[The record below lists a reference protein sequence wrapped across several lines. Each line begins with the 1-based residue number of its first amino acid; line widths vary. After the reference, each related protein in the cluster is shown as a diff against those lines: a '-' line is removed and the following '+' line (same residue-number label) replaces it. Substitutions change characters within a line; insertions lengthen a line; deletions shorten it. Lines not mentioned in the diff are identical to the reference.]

1 MKDTP
6 ILTLTTAVALSLG
19 MSSAAAYGAYGLGSQ
34 SDSDPFTEQATSKMD
49 SGLDRDSTKVK
60 RNPAKDQSAD
70 HNAQVTIGGARSVV
84 SGEIRKIEG
93 EYYFIKDDETGS
105 DEVRLL
111 VNKDANLDCS
121 AAPITTAGA
130 IAPSAGKDRQSGKQ
144 QTPEARDWQKE
155 EGQKQDQTAI
165 GSGFR
170 IGACSFK
177 PGDRIKAEVDDMGR
191 VTTLKFML
199 MREEPQ
205 TARSLGESAA
215 TGVLAIPGQ
224 QEQPGQ
230 LDLTGPHGYPPKEYA
245 VLPVPLGELKGVS
258 DDSLLHSP
266 VKNAEGNV
274 IGSVET
280 ILMDSHTGQIEYAV
294 VLLDDTERLEAV
306 PWAHMKKGPNEAH
319 DEFILDTMHY
329 QLSPSLGASNDH
341 SLEVEK
347 LLEDTRANLRA
358 ESRSPEKTPVKIEIT
373 MQDRGYD
380 VKGHSLPDSP
390 TAIVLRNQ
398 DTETHG
404 ISSPR
409 FKELVIRAEGDATE
423 IQTEDIRSYHV
434 PAGKTATLY
443 FTQASHVDPSTGY
456 QETIQ
461 YPFRCDLHPN
471 MKGEFLIIETR
482 GEMGGG

>member
-1 MKDTP
+1 MTHTP
-6 ILTLTTAVALSLG
+6 FLSAAVVLSLG
-19 MSSAAAYGAYGLGSQ
+19 MIPAAYGLESQ
-34 SDSDPFTEQATSKMD
+34 PDPDPFTEQATSKMD
-49 SGLDRDSTKVK
+49 SGSDQERTRMR
-60 RNPAKDQSAD
+60 RNPAKDHSAD

-84 SGEIRKIEG
+84 SGEIRKMAG
-93 EYYFIKDDETGS
+93 EYYFIKDDETGN
-105 DEVRLL
+105 EARLL
-111 VNKDANLDCS
+111 INEDANLDCS
-121 AAPITTAGA
+121 AAPIATPGTASHS
-130 IAPSAGKDRQSGKQ
+130 IATERQPGERQAAEASDRQKDQ
-144 QTPEARDWQKE
+144 
-155 EGQKQDQTAI
+155 GQKQDQTAV

-199 MREEPQ
+199 TREEPQ
-205 TARSLGESAA
+205 PVRSLGESAA
-215 TGVLAIPGQ
+215 TGLLAIPGQ
-224 QEQPGQ
+224 QEKPGQ
-230 LDLTGPHGYPPKEYA
+230 LDMTGPHGYPPKEYA

-258 DDSLLHSP
+258 DDSLLYSP

-274 IGSVET
+274 IGSVEN

-294 VLLDDTERLEAV
+294 VLLDDSERLEAV

-319 DEFILDTMHY
+319 EEFILDTMHFE
-329 QLSPSLGASNDH
+329 LSPSLDASNDR
-341 SLEVEK
+341 SPEVEK

-380 VKGHSLPDSP
+380 VKGHSLPDSL

-404 ISSPR
+404 FSSPR
-409 FKELVIRAEGDATE
+409 FKELVIRTEGDATE
-423 IQTEDIRSYHV
+423 VQTEDIRSYHV

-443 FTQASHVDPSTGY
+443 FTQASHVDPLTGY

-471 MKGEFLIIETR
+471 MKGEFLVIETR
-482 GEMGGG
+482 GEIGGG

>member
-1 MKDTP
+1 MKRSP
-6 ILTLTTAVALSLG
+6 ANELT
-19 MSSAAAYGAYGLGSQ
+19 
-34 SDSDPFTEQATSKMD
+34 
-49 SGLDRDSTKVK
+49 
-60 RNPAKDQSAD
+60 AD

-84 SGEIRKIEG
+84 SGEIRKMEG
-93 EYYFIKDDETGS
+93 EYYFINDNETGN
-105 DEVRLL
+105 EVRLL

-121 AAPITTAGA
+121 AAPIATAGA
-130 IAPSAGKDRQSGKQ
+130 TAPSVAKDRQPGEQ
-144 QTPEARDWQKE
+144 QVPEASDRQKE
-155 EGQKQDQTAI
+155 QGQKKDQTAV

-191 VTTLKFML
+191 VTTLKFMRT
-199 MREEPQ
+199 REEPQ

-215 TGVLAIPGQ
+215 TGVLAIPDQ
-224 QEQPGQ
+224 QEKPGQ
-230 LDLTGPHGYPPKEYA
+230 LDMTGPHGYPPKEYA
-245 VLPVPLGELKGVS
+245 VPPVPLGELKSLS
-258 DDSLLHSP
+258 DDLLLHSS
-266 VKNAEGNV
+266 VMNVEGQV
-274 IGSVET
+274 IGSLANL
-280 ILMDSHTGQIEYAV
+280 LMDLQTGQIEYAV
-294 VLLDDTERLEAV
+294 VLLNDSERLEVV
-306 PWAHMKKGPNEAH
+306 PWAHMKKGPNQGKQ
-319 DEFILDTMHY
+319 EFILNTTQY
-329 QLSPSLGASNDH
+329 QLSPSPGASKDR

-358 ESRSPEKTPVKIEIT
+358 ESSSPERRPVKIEIT

-380 VKGHSLPDSP
+380 VKGHSLPDSL

-398 DTETHG
+398 DTVTHG

-423 IQTEDIRSYHV
+423 VQTEDIRSYHV

-443 FTQASHVDPSTGY
+443 FTQASHVDPLTGY

-471 MKGEFLIIETR
+471 MKGEFLVIETR